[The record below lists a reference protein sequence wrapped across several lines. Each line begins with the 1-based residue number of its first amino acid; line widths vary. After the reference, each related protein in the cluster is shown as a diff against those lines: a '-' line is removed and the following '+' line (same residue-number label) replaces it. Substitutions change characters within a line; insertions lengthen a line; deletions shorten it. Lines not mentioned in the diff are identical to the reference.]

1 MYKCKSQNLKIYEP
15 QEVVMSQPAAARA
28 KQISRNLFW
37 KGKVAGNLLHGAAG
51 FYPAHHVVILLPVA
65 RESAPLRR
73 WSVPVPPLVTGAELP
88 LAEALV
94 SAPALRWVPVP
105 AWGEVP

>member
-1 MYKCKSQNLKIYEP
+1 
-15 QEVVMSQPAAARA
+15 MSQPAAARA